1 MDKKCSTC
9 KYRSDRTSLNYC
21 DYIGHRGRSRGCRA
35 DENCDKYEP
44 RRRKIKVNDGK
55 GGAVKI

>member
-1 MDKKCSTC
+1 MDKKCLTC
-9 KYRSDRTSLNYC
+9 KYRSDRTGLNYC
-21 DYIGHRGRSRGCRA
+21 DYIGHTGCSRGCRA

>member
-9 KYRSDRTSLNYC
+9 KYRSDRTNLNYC
-21 DYIGHRGRSRGCRA
+21 DYIGHTGRSRGCRA